1 MNYKNSKTTPSDWLT
16 KRIGADGGTCCISDP
31 PQPIS
36 GPIESHHD
44 PDLLLSSFRDEK
56 RWSAGILAWVKK
68 HPFVSPPS
76 EEEAE

>member
-1 MNYKNSKTTPSDWLT
+1 MNYKNSKTPQRDWLPKQT
-16 KRIGADGGTCCISDP
+16 GADGGTCCISDP
-31 PQPIS
+31 PEPIS
-36 GPIESHHD
+36 GPIEAHHD

-56 RWSAGILAWVKK
+56 RWSAGIIAWSKS